1 MIITFDQIIVPVG
14 CKINHNLYP
23 SRNINENC
31 YYDTI
36 SLAGYTQISQMW
48 FVRKNIPW
56 NKWNMYTTSWWHS
69 FDFLFKTFFFFLL
82 LLKYHFS
89 NWTNY
94 SYAKVIVFAESLRIF
109 NIISLSLFGWF
120 SNYEGQLSSLFL
132 QIAFL
137 TVRVEVTLPWLV
149 LCRDPLYSVPR
160 TLQFLFFFFSFYLWV
175 PWENGLFSVDP
186 CQKLISGGR
195 VITVIVRLSC
205 LYRLVKYSIQWGR
218 WIVYSLGDYIVVLI
232 HLEPRFLFR
241 GVNVR

>member
-1 MIITFDQIIVPVG
+1 MTQYHYQDTLRFHRCDLWERIYLG
-14 CKINHNLYP
+14 
-23 SRNINENC
+23 INEIC
-31 YYDTI
+31 
-36 SLAGYTQISQMW
+36 TQLHGD
-48 FVRKNIPW
+48 IPL
-56 NKWNMYTTSWWHS
+56 TSY
-69 FDFLFKTFFFFLL
+69 LKFFFFLL

-94 SYAKVIVFAESLRIF
+94 SYAKVIVFAELLSIF
-109 NIISLSLFGWF
+109 NIISLSLFGWY

-132 QIAFL
+132 QIALL

-149 LCRDPLYSVPR
+149 SCRDPLYSVPR
-160 TLQFLFFFFSFYLWV
+160 TLQFLFFSFSFYLGV

-205 LYRLVKYSIQWGR
+205 LYRLVKCSIQWGR

-241 GVNVR
+241 EVNVR